1 METSLYGLHLNIQG
15 NLTYFDYVMKSRFC
29 VPHLFMCVSGVTGS
43 ITHACLLFKYIV
55 YYFDSG
61 RVQQEIKIEYAL
73 VSTTCLTIHYA
84 SQVPLWQI
92 FYRDGI
98 KYKQTNPLQ
107 CMVPVMFL
115 SISIFAELPTWY
127 PPLWKVPN

>member
-1 METSLYGLHLNIQG
+1 MANLQLSRAANNGHTKDKEPFVELKFFTNPFTFDTWKLPYMDCTLTYKEI
-15 NLTYFDYVMKSRFC
+15 LTYFDYVMKSRFC

-73 VSTTCLTIHYA
+73 VSTTCLTRHYA
-84 SQVPLWQI
+84 SQVPLCRYSTW
-92 FYRDGI
+92 
-98 KYKQTNPLQ
+98 
-107 CMVPVMFL
+107 MV
-115 SISIFAELPTWY
+115 
-127 PPLWKVPN
+127 